1 MKKTWILLGC
11 AAGLMLVP
19 ARAAEEE
26 HTELGKHMEAMNDAF
41 KAFRSETDAAKGAAE
56 ARDAQTALLKGMSEV
71 PELIKDMPEGAERA
85 KALAK
90 YKTGVAKLYVT
101 LCEVEVAFLD
111 GKMDEV
117 TKLVDSLKQ
126 QKKAGHKEFMKEKD

>member
-1 MKKTWILLGC
+1 MF
-11 AAGLMLVP
+11 VP
-19 ARAAEEE
+19 ARAAEEK

-41 KAFRSETDAAKGAAE
+41 KAFRSEKDAAKGAAD
-56 ARDAQTALLKGMSEV
+56 ARDAQAALVKGMNEV
-71 PELIKDMPEGAERA
+71 PELIKDMPEGPERA

-90 YKTGVAKLYVT
+90 FKTGVAKLYVT

-111 GKMDEV
+111 GKLDEV

-126 QKKAGHKEFMKEKD
+126 QKKAGHKEFMKEEE

>member
-1 MKKTWILLGC
+1 MT
-11 AAGLMLVP
+11 LVS

-26 HTELGKHMEAMNDAF
+26 HTALGKQMETINDAF
-41 KAFRSETDAAKGAAE
+41 KAFRSETNAAKGAAE
-56 ARDAQTALLKGMSEV
+56 ARDAQVALIKGMGEV
-71 PELIKDMPEGAERA
+71 PELIKDMPEGPERA

-90 YKTGVAKLYVT
+90 FKTEIAKLYVT

-111 GKMDEV
+111 GKMGEV

-126 QKKAGHKEFMKEKD
+126 QKKAGHKEFMKDKD

>member
-1 MKKTWILLGC
+1 
-11 AAGLMLVP
+11 MLVP
-19 ARAAEEE
+19 AKAAEEE
-26 HTELGKHMEAMNDAF
+26 HTELGKHMEAMNDSF

-56 ARDAQTALLKGMSEV
+56 ARKAQTALVQGMSEV
-71 PELIKDMPEGAERA
+71 PELIKDMPEGPDRA

-90 YKTGVAKLYVT
+90 YKTGIAKLYVT

-111 GKMDEV
+111 GKLDEV

-126 QKKAGHKEFMKEKD
+126 MKKAGHKEFMKDDE